1 MHHTESKL
9 GTPMSL
15 KLRSIKNHLKERS
28 FNSFITWRRRVC
40 TIHDLSIFQS
50 IVLATFTTA
59 YSLDEFIEVLRRY
72 SLRIKF
78 SNEALAIKF
87 PMPQAKD
94 ICQKCLEG
102 NSRLKDVDVAV
113 AKQASIMKSINSTRE
128 KLSTTMKI
136 NSLLK
141 EELAKSKKIWEEF
154 IDKQIV
160 NGMENSKDFN

>member
-1 MHHTESKL
+1 
-9 GTPMSL
+9 MSL

-50 IVLATFTTA
+50 IVLATFTTV

-72 SLRIKF
+72 SLRIKL
-78 SNEALAIKF
+78 SNEDLVVKF
-87 PMPQAKD
+87 SRPQATDIVQKSLDGILGLKD
-94 ICQKCLEG
+94 I
-102 NSRLKDVDVAV
+102 DVAE
-113 AKQASIMKSINSTRE
+113 AEQASMMKSINSTRE
-128 KLSTTMKI
+128 KLSTSMKI

-154 IDKQIV
+154 IDKQIG
-160 NGMENSKDFN
+160 NGM

>member
-72 SLRIKF
+72 SLRIKL
-78 SNEALAIKF
+78 SNEDLVVKF
-87 PMPQAKD
+87 SRPQATDIVQKSLDGILGLKD
-94 ICQKCLEG
+94 I
-102 NSRLKDVDVAV
+102 DVAE
-113 AKQASIMKSINSTRE
+113 AEQASMMKSINSTRE
-128 KLSTTMKI
+128 KLSTSMKI

-154 IDKQIV
+154 IDKQIG
-160 NGMENSKDFN
+160 NGM

>member
-72 SLRIKF
+72 SLRIKL
-78 SNEALAIKF
+78 SNEDLVVKF
-87 PMPQAKD
+87 SRPQATDIVQKSLDGILGLKD
-94 ICQKCLEG
+94 I
-102 NSRLKDVDVAV
+102 DVAE
-113 AKQASIMKSINSTRE
+113 AEQASMMKSINSTRE
-128 KLSTTMKI
+128 KLSTSMKI

-154 IDKQIV
+154 IDKQI
-160 NGMENSKDFN
+160 